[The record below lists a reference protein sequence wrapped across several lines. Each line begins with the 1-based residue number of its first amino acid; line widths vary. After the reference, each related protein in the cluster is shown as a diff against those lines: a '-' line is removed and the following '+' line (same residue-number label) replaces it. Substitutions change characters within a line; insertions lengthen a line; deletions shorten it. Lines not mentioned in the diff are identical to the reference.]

1 MPTDL
6 SQPLEKKSSLL
17 RRRSLLMWSAS
28 ILSFFVFLSN
38 GDETSAADRNDK
50 PSAAELEFFEKEIRP
65 LLAANCGECHGADE
79 QWAGLRLDSR
89 ESMLNGGDSGA
100 AIVPGD
106 PEKSLLIAAVRQTGD
121 LQMPPDGK
129 LADEQIAILEKWVA
143 LGAPWPAGNVLKED
157 ERAAAHRRHW
167 AFQPI
172 QQPAPP
178 EASDAGWCRT
188 PVDQF
193 ILAALDARG
202 LKPSPPADRR
212 TLIRRV
218 SYDLTGLPPTPAE
231 VEAFVQDEDPEAYA
245 KLVERLLSSPHYGE
259 HWARHWLDVARY
271 SDTKGYVYAREERV
285 FVHAAAYRDWV
296 VRAFNEDL
304 PYDRFLLLQVAAD
317 QAAPDDRAAL
327 AAMGF
332 LTLGRH
338 FIGVNVDIIDDRI
351 DVVSRGMLG
360 LTVACARCHDHKYDP
375 IPTADY
381 YSLFG
386 VFENSA
392 ERLVPLP
399 TTKRDDEK
407 SVEYDKELQARK
419 QKLIEGMAS
428 AREDAA
434 KRVRERLPEYL
445 AAQLE
450 IGKYPDEA
458 FNQVYSKADMI
469 PKFVHHW
476 AAYLRRA
483 ERVNDPIFVPW
494 SRFAALSAEEF
505 AAKAPQISSEIA
517 AAGDE
522 VHPLVRA
529 AFCEPPASM
538 REVTERYAK
547 LFLEIEQQWQKLVKN
562 APEDAKPDRLPDPA
576 AEAMRQVL
584 YAPGSPCVVPDEEIV
599 SNEQFFDTDTI
610 NSLWKLQGDV
620 ERWLNESPDAAT
632 HTVAMLDRATLN
644 EPRILRRGNPSAKGD
659 EVPRQFLKALS
670 PAERQ
675 PFKLGSGRLELAQ
688 AIIAPDNPLTARV
701 WANRVWAY
709 HFGAGLVKTPSDFGL
724 RAEAPSHPELLDWL
738 AQQLLTRGWSTKN
751 LHREIVLSAAYQQ
764 ASTAPAGD
772 ETQLA
777 AMEAARLADPE
788 NRLLWRMNPRR
799 LSFEEWRDTIL
810 QSSGELDL
818 AIGGRAKELFPAHDT
833 NVRRTLYGLV
843 DRQFLNPAMRVFDFA
858 NPDLHIPQRSETT
871 VSQQALFAM
880 NHPFVAEQARALVA
894 TVEAEAAGDPVK
906 LAAGLYHAA
915 FQREPSESERQ
926 AAIDFLAAAAADA
939 PSPPPAET
947 LAWSY
952 GYGEV
957 LAAEGRVTFE
967 PLPHFSGT
975 AWQGGAQWP
984 DATLGWVQLTAD
996 GGHAGN
1002 DLQHAAVRRWTAPRR
1017 GEFRI
1022 KSTAQH
1028 EVAAGDGIRCWIVSS
1043 RQGVLQTQTL
1053 HEATMPL
1060 EVDSVAL
1067 EAGDTIDFVVD
1078 FNADLNSD
1086 QYLWKATIEEIAAP
1100 AIEATAGANASE
1112 AAVATWDSVRDF
1124 ANKSPKYLDPW
1135 HQLAQVLLL
1144 SNELMFV
1151 D

>member
-1 MPTDL
+1 M
-6 SQPLEKKSSLL
+6 
-17 RRRSLLMWSAS
+17 
-28 ILSFFVFLSN
+28 
-38 GDETSAADRNDK
+38 AADPGAQ
-50 PSAAELEFFEKEIRP
+50 PSAAELEFFEKEVRP
-65 LLAANCGECHGADE
+65 LLAANCGECHGAQE

-89 ESMLNGGDSGA
+89 ESMLRGGESGS
-100 AIVPGD
+100 AIAPGD
-106 PEKSLLIAAVRQTGD
+106 PEKSLLIAAVRQSGE

-129 LADEQIAILEKWVA
+129 LEDQQIAILEKWVA
-143 LGAPWPAGNVLKED
+143 LGAPWPASDVLADD
-157 ERAAAHRRHW
+157 ERAVAQRRHW

-172 QQPAPP
+172 AQPALP
-178 EASDAGWCRT
+178 EVSDSGWCRT
-188 PVDQF
+188 PVDRF
-193 ILAALDARG
+193 VLAALDERG
-202 LKPSPPADRR
+202 LKPSAPADRR

-231 VEAFVQDEDPEAYA
+231 VEAFVHDDDPEAYA

-304 PYDRFLLLQVAAD
+304 AYDRFLLLQMAAD
-317 QAAPDDRAAL
+317 QAAPDDPASL

-338 FIGVNVDIIDDRI
+338 FLGVNVDIIDDRI
-351 DVVSRGMLG
+351 DVVTRGTLG

-399 TTKRDDEK
+399 TTKCDDEK
-407 SVEYDKELQARK
+407 SVAYEKELQSRK
-419 QKLIEGMAS
+419 AKLSEGLAS
-428 AREDAA
+428 ARDDAA

-450 IGKYPDEA
+450 IAKYPEEA
-458 FNQVYSKADMI
+458 FNQVYSKADVI

-483 ERVNDPIFVPW
+483 GRANDPIFVPW
-494 SRFAALSAEEF
+494 SRFAGLTDEEF
-505 AAKAPQISSEIA
+505 AGKAPQIANELA
-517 AAGDE
+517 AAGDA

-529 AFCEPPASM
+529 AFGEPPASM
-538 REVTERYAK
+538 REVAERYAK
-547 LFLEIEQQWQKLVKN
+547 LFLDVERQWQELVEH
-562 APEDAKPDRLPDPA
+562 ASAEGKPDRLPDPA
-576 AEAMRQVL
+576 AEALRQVL
-584 YAPGSPCVVPDEEIV
+584 YAVGSPCVVPNEEIV
-599 SNEQFFDTDTI
+599 STEQFFDTDTI
-610 NSLWKLQGDV
+610 NSIWKLQGDV
-620 ERWLNESPDAAT
+620 ERWLNEAPDAAT
-632 HTVAMLDRATLN
+632 HTVALLDRATLK
-644 EPRILRRGNPSAKGD
+644 EPRILRRGNPAAKGD

-670 PAERQ
+670 LAERQ
-675 PFKLGSGRLELAQ
+675 PFQQGSGRLELAR
-688 AIIAPDNPLTARV
+688 AIVAPDNPLTSRV

-738 AQQLLTRGWSTKN
+738 AQQLLTQGWSTKH
-751 LHREIVLSAAYQQ
+751 LHRAIVLSNAYQQ
-764 ASTAPAGD
+764 ASTPELGD
-772 ETQLA
+772 EAQRA
-777 AMEAARLADPE
+777 AHETAKLADPE

-799 LSFEEWRDTIL
+799 LSFEEWRDTL
-810 QSSGELDL
+810 LASSGELDV
-818 AIGGRAKELFPAHDT
+818 AIGGRAKELFPANGE

-843 DRQFLNPAMRVFDFA
+843 DRQFLNPALRVFDFA

-871 VSQQALFAM
+871 VSQQALFGM
-880 NHPFVAEQARALVA
+880 NHPFVAARARSLVA
-894 TVEAEAAGDPVK
+894 AVDAEAGGDPVE
-906 LAAGLYHAA
+906 LAARLYRAVY
-915 FQREPSESERQ
+915 QREPSAVERQ
-926 AAIDFLAAAAADA
+926 AALDFLANAAADA
-939 PSPPPAET
+939 PPAPPAET
-947 LAWSY
+947 LTWSY

-957 LAAEGRVTFE
+957 LAAEGRVTFAQ
-967 PLPHFSGT
+967 LPHFSGA

-984 DATLGWVQLTAD
+984 DAALGWVQLTAD

-1002 DLQHAAVRRWTAPRR
+1002 DLQHAAVRRWTAPHR
-1017 GEFRI
+1017 GEYRI

-1060 EVDSVAL
+1060 EVDAVAL

-1100 AIEATAGANASE
+1100 AGDATAGANATAT
-1112 AAVATWDSVRDF
+1112 AAATWDSTRDF
-1124 ANKSPKYLDPW
+1124 ANKSPQYLDPW